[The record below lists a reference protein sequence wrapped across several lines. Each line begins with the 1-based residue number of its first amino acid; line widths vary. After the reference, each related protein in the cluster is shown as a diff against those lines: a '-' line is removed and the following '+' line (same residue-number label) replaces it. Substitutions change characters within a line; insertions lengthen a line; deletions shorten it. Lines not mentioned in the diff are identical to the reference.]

1 MGALVTEKDVLS
13 ARAITEAE
21 WARLR
26 NESMA
31 EGVLSAGSIEATLEA
46 VLLKYQQRLL
56 ATTAQFRVTIVEK
69 SRRTGATWGVAAD
82 AVLTAASA
90 RSAGGMDALYIG
102 YNLDMAREFI
112 DCCAMWARAF
122 DEALVEGGVADFLF
136 DDGPDKSIS
145 AFRIRF
151 ASGFEIIALASRP
164 RSLRGRQGF
173 VIIDEAAFHDDL
185 KELMKAALAL
195 LIWGGRVLVISTHN
209 GEGNYYNE
217 LVKEARSGGRGYG
230 FVRFDFDDALKD
242 GLYQR
247 VCLRTGE
254 EWSVEKEAAW
264 RAGIIREY
272 GDAADEELFC
282 IPSEGGGAW
291 LPGPLVEARARQGVP
306 VLRLARAHEFTHWP
320 AHLREA
326 DIEAWCE
333 RELLPLLKRLDP
345 ALLHFMGAD
354 YGRVKDLTV
363 LWPLAQLRTLKR
375 VTPFVVEMRRI
386 PFDQQR
392 QVQDYILARLP
403 RYAASKHDATGLGF
417 ALAEAA
423 GQKFGAL
430 RAEAVKLSV
439 EWYRE
444 QAQPL
449 KTAFEDDMI
458 EIPADAEIAS
468 DLRLVQVKGGVP
480 YVPALKSGQQKDRH
494 GDAAVAL
501 MLAYAAT
508 RAQIMAYGYESV
520 GTLREG
526 WRGEDQDA
534 FEDDFRGFERGL
546 P

>member
-1 MGALVTEKDVLS
+1 MGALVTEKDVLA
-13 ARAITEAE
+13 ARAITEEE
-21 WARLR
+21 WAKLR
-26 NESMA
+26 ADSIA
-31 EGVLSAGSIEATLEA
+31 AGVENAGSIEATLGA
-46 VLLKYQQRLL
+46 VLIPYQQRLL
-56 ATTAQFRVTIVEK
+56 ATTARFRVTVVEK
-69 SRRTGATWGVAAD
+69 SRRTGATWAVAAD

-102 YNLDMAREFI
+102 YNLDMAREFV

-122 DEALVEGGVADFLF
+122 DEAIVEGGVSEFMF
-136 DDGPDKSIS
+136 DDGADKSIS

-151 ASGFEIIALASRP
+151 ASGFEIVALASRP

-209 GEGNYYNE
+209 GEDNYYNE
-217 LVKEARSGGRGYG
+217 LVKEARSGERGYG

-291 LPGPLVEARARQGVP
+291 LPLTLIEARARQCVP
-306 VLRLARAHEFTHWP
+306 VLRLARPAEFTHWP
-320 AHLREA
+320 ARLREA
-326 DIEAWCE
+326 DIEQWCE
-333 RELLPLLKRLDP
+333 RELLPLLKSLDP
-345 ALLHFMGAD
+345 ALMHVLGAD

-363 LWPLAQLRTLKR
+363 LWPLAQSRTLRR

-403 RYAASKHDATGLGF
+403 RYGASKHDATGLGF
-417 ALAEAA
+417 SLAEAA
-423 GQKFGAL
+423 QQKFGAL

-444 QAQPL
+444 NAQPL

-468 DLRLVQVKGGVP
+468 DLRIIQVKGGVP
-480 YVPALKSGQQKDRH
+480 FVPALKSGQQKDRH

-501 MLAYAAT
+501 MLAYAAS
-508 RAQIMAYGYESV
+508 RAQIMAYGYESAAS
-520 GTLREG
+520 LRES
-526 WRGEDQDA
+526 RRSDDQDA
-534 FEDDFRGFERGL
+534 FDDDFRGFERSL

>member
-1 MGALVTEKDVLS
+1 MGKLVTEKDVLS
-13 ARAITEAE
+13 ARAITADE
-21 WARLR
+21 WARMR
-26 NESMA
+26 RESI
-31 EGVLSAGSIEATLEA
+31 ETGVESAGSIAATLSA
-46 VLLKYQQRLL
+46 ILLPYQQRLL
-56 ATTAQFRVTIVEK
+56 STTAAYRVTVVEK

-82 AVLTAASA
+82 AVLTAAS
-90 RSAGGMDALYIG
+90 RRDAGGMDALYIG

-122 DEALVEGGVADFLF
+122 DEAIVEGGVQDFMF
-136 DDGPDKSIS
+136 DDGAEKAIS

-151 ASGFEIIALASRP
+151 ASGFEIVALASRP

-209 GEGNYYNE
+209 TEGNYYNE
-217 LVKEARSGGRGYG
+217 LVKQARSGERGYG
-230 FVRFDFDDALKD
+230 FVHFDFDDALKD

-247 VCLRTGE
+247 ICLRTGE

-291 LPGPLVEARARQGVP
+291 LPGPLIEARSRQGVP
-306 VLRLARAHEFTHWP
+306 VLRLARPHEFTHWP
-320 AHLREA
+320 AQLREA
-326 DIEAWCE
+326 DVDQWCE

-345 ALLHFMGAD
+345 ALMHFLGAD

-363 LWPLAQLRTLKR
+363 LWPLAQMRTLRR
-375 VTPFVVEMRRI
+375 VTPFVVEMKRI

-392 QVQDYILARLP
+392 QVQKYILARLP

-423 GQKFGAL
+423 GQDFGAT

-444 QAQPL
+444 NAQPL

-480 YVPALKSGQQKDRH
+480 FVPALKSGQSRDRH

-501 MLAYAAT
+501 MLAYAAS
-508 RAQIMAYGYESV
+508 RAQILSYGYESV
-520 GTLREG
+520 SSLRTSD
-526 WRGEDQDA
+526 RGEDRDA
-534 FEDDFRGFERGL
+534 DDDMRFSERSL

>member
-1 MGALVTEKDVLS
+1 MSALPNQSDIHA
-13 ARAITEAE
+13 ARAVTQEE
-21 WARLR
+21 WAKLRLD
-26 NESMA
+26 S
-31 EGVLSAGSIEATLEA
+31 LSAGPGLDPGASLDAI
-46 VLLKYQQRLL
+46 LLPYQQKLL
-56 ATTAQFRVTIVEK
+56 ATTAMFRVTIVEK
-69 SRRTGATWGVAAD
+69 SRRTGATWGVAAY
-82 AVLTAASA
+82 AVLTSALARNAS
-90 RSAGGMDALYIG
+90 GMDSLYIG

-122 DEALVEGGVADFLF
+122 DEAIVEGGVAEFLF
-136 DDGPDKSIS
+136 DDGADKSIS

-151 ASGFEIIALASRP
+151 ASGFEIVALASRP

-217 LVKEARSGGRGYG
+217 LVKEARSGTKGYG

-254 EWSVEKEAAW
+254 PWTVENEAAW

-282 IPSEGGGAW
+282 IPSEGSGAW
-291 LPGPLVEARARQGVP
+291 LPGPLIEARARPGIP
-306 VLRLARAHEFTHWP
+306 VLRLTRPADFTHWP

-326 DIEAWCE
+326 DVEAWCE
-333 RELLPLLKRLDP
+333 ANLLPVLKTLDP
-345 ALLHFMGAD
+345 ALWHYLGAD
-354 YGRVKDLTV
+354 YGRVSDLTV
-363 LWPLAQLRTLKR
+363 MWPLSIARTLRR

-392 QVQDYILARLP
+392 QVQKYILSRLP
-403 RYAASKHDATGLGF
+403 RFGASKHDATGLGMS
-417 ALAEAA
+417 LAEGA
-423 GQKFGAL
+423 QQDFGEL
-430 RAEAVKLSV
+430 RCEAVKMSV

-444 QAQPL
+444 NAQPL
-449 KTAFEDDMI
+449 KTAFEDDAI
-458 EIPADAEIAS
+458 EIPADADIAS

-480 YVPALKSGQQKDRH
+480 FMPKVKSGVSKDRH

-508 RAQIMAYGYESV
+508 RAVMLAYDYESAS
-520 GTLREG
+520 TAPDR
-526 WRGEDQDA
+526 RP
-534 FEDDFRGFERGL
+534 DDDDGPRLTRGL
-546 P
+546 Y

>member
-1 MGALVTEKDVLS
+1 MGALVTEKDIAA
-13 ARAITEAE
+13 ARAVTAEE
-21 WARLR
+21 WAKLR
-26 NESMA
+26 RESMA
-31 EGVLSAGSIEATLEA
+31 EGVAPGATLETI
-46 VLLKYQQRLL
+46 LLPYQQRLL
-56 ATTAQFRVTIVEK
+56 ATTSVYRVTIVEK
-69 SRRTGATWGVAAD
+69 SRRTGATWGVGAH
-82 AVLTAASA
+82 AVLTSA
-90 RSAGGMDALYIG
+90 LARDAGGMDSLYIG

-112 DCCAMWARAF
+112 DCCAMWARTF
-122 DEALVEGGVADFLF
+122 DEAIVEGGISDFIF
-136 DDGPDKSIS
+136 DDGADKSIS

-151 ASGFEIIALASRP
+151 ASGFEIVALASRP

-217 LVKEARSGGRGYG
+217 LVREARGGAKGYG
-230 FVRFDFDDALKD
+230 FVRFDFDEALRD

-254 EWSVEKEAAW
+254 EWSVEAEAAW

-282 IPSEGGGAW
+282 IPSEGSGAW
-291 LPGPLVEARARQGVP
+291 LTGPLIEARSRQGVP
-306 VLRLARAHEFTHWP
+306 VLRLKRPADFTHWP
-320 AHLREA
+320 QHLREA
-326 DIEAWCE
+326 DITDWCE
-333 RELLPLLKRLDP
+333 RELLPVLRTLDP
-345 ALLHFMGAD
+345 ALTHFLGAD
-354 YGRVKDLTV
+354 YGRVSDLTV
-363 LWPLAQLRTLKR
+363 LWPLAVTRTLRR
-375 VTPFVVEMRRI
+375 VTPFVVEMRNI
-386 PFDQQR
+386 PFDCQSL
-392 QVQDYILARLP
+392 VQNYVLTRLP
-403 RYAASKHDATGLGF
+403 RFGASKHDATGLGF

-423 GQKFGAL
+423 QQKIGAL

-444 QAQPL
+444 NAQPL

-458 EIPADAEIAS
+458 EIPADADIVS

-480 YVPALKSGQQKDRH
+480 FMPALRSGQSKDRH

-508 RAQIMAYGYESV
+508 RAAAISYGYE
-520 GTLREG
+520 TAADLAAAT
-526 WRGEDQDA
+526 RGEDA
-534 FEDDFRGFERGL
+534 AASDDMPQINRGL
-546 P
+546 W

>member
-1 MGALVTEKDVLS
+1 MGALVAEKDILS

-26 NESMA
+26 RESIGA
-31 EGVLSAGSIEATLEA
+31 GVVSAGSIAATLDA
-46 VLLKYQQRLL
+46 VLLSYQQRLL
-56 ATTAQFRVTIVEK
+56 ATTARYRVTVVEK

-90 RSAGGMDALYIG
+90 RDAGGMDALYIG

-112 DCCAMWARAF
+112 DCAAMWARAF
-122 DEALVEGGVADFLF
+122 DEAIVEGGVAEFLF

-151 ASGFEIIALASRP
+151 ASGFEIVALASRP

-209 GEGNYYNE
+209 GEENYYNE
-217 LVKEARSGGRGYG
+217 LVKEARSGKRGYG
-230 FVRFDFDDALKD
+230 YVHFDFDDALKD

-254 EWSVEKEAAW
+254 DWSIEKEAAW

-291 LPGPLVEARARQGVP
+291 LSAALIEARSRQAFP
-306 VLRLARAHEFTHWP
+306 VRRLTRPADFTQWP

-326 DIEAWCE
+326 DVDQWCE
-333 RELLPLLKRLDP
+333 REILPLLKELDP
-345 ALLHFMGAD
+345 ALMHFLGAD
-354 YGRVKDLTV
+354 YGRVQDLTV
-363 LWPLAQLRTLKR
+363 LWPLAQSRTLR
-375 VTPFVVEMRRI
+375 RITPFVVEMRRI

-392 QVQDYILARLP
+392 QVQKYILARLP

-423 GQKFGAL
+423 QQEFGAT
-430 RAEAVKLSV
+430 RAEAVKLTV

-444 QAQPL
+444 NAQPL

-458 EIPADAEIAS
+458 EIPADADIAS
-468 DLRLVQVKGGVP
+468 DLRLVQTKAGVP
-480 YVPALKSGQQKDRH
+480 FVPALKSGEKRDRH

-508 RAQIMAYGYESV
+508 RALILAYAYTSAASLGGGSPDE
-520 GTLREG
+520 RA
-526 WRGEDQDA
+526 QA
-534 FEDDFRGFERGL
+534 DDMRLPEKGL
-546 P
+546 W